1 MRRPAIA
8 AAVVAAFLAAAGT
21 LVLAGCSDSGDATA
35 VATSTTAPAT
45 TPHAVQ
51 KPPPSPRPSTGR
63 PTSDPIPILM
73 YHVIADPPA
82 GAPFPELYVSGATFA
97 GQVAWLAAHGYHG
110 VTLQD
115 AYDHWQTGLRL
126 PARPIVVSFDDG
138 YHSQFATAAPVLRRY
153 RWPGVLNLEVRNTE
167 RSWGLSPRQVRLL
180 LAGGW
185 ELDAHT
191 LTHPDLTKV
200 DAAQLE
206 HEVAGSRAALKA
218 RFGVP
223 VNFFCYPAGRLDD
236 TVVAAV
242 RSAGYLGATTTEPG
256 LATPADTF
264 RINRVRVDRSDGVSG
279 LAAKLRAAG
288 A

>member
-1 MRRPAIA
+1 MGRSATAVAVA
-8 AAVVAAFLAAAGT
+8 AAVLAAAGM
-21 LVLAGCSDSGDATA
+21 LALAGCGDSGDATA
-35 VATSTTAPAT
+35 VATTAPAT
-45 TPHAVQ
+45 TPHTAP
-51 KPPPSPRPSTGR
+51 KPPPSERPATGH

-73 YHVIADPPA
+73 YHVIAEPPA
-82 GAPFPELYVSGATFA
+82 GAPFPELYVSGAAFA

-138 YHSQFATAAPVLRRY
+138 YHSQFATAAPVLRRH

-167 RSWGLSPRQVRLL
+167 RSWGLSPPQVRLL
-180 LAGGW
+180 IAAGW

-191 LTHPDLTKV
+191 LTHPDLTKI

-206 HEVAGSRAALKA
+206 QEVAGSRAALKA

-264 RINRVRVDRSDGVSG
+264 RINRVRVDRSDGVAG
-279 LAAKLRAAG
+279 LAAKLRAVG